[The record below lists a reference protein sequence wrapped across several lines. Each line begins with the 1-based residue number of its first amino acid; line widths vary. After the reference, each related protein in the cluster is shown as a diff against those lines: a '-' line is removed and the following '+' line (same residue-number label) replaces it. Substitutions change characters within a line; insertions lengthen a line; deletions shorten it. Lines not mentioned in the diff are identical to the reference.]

1 MSNQNTPRKGKKIVI
16 PGSSSAAPQ
25 GSPMGT
31 KAEAPGTSQQMSAL
45 AEIARVQQQNQISNQ
60 GQMQGQQFDFSKVH
74 LHLGIPC
81 YGGMVSE
88 PTMTSFLRFI
98 LMAQQYGLN
107 WSLDTM
113 VNESLVTRARNNLM
127 AKMMTNDKATHFM
140 FIDADIRF
148 QPESIFQMIAHDK
161 DVIGGLYP
169 KKALPINYVTVQGDI
184 YTVDTMGTGFLLFKR
199 HVYEKLIAAHPES
212 KYVDDIGL
220 GKQFEPMMY
229 AIFDCVIDERGHYLS
244 EDWTF
249 CRRWQAIGGEI
260 WAHSK
265 TLLNHVGH
273 YEFAA
278 KVVLSFLDCF
288 CPLGTGP
295 DLAEQAPSHDRA
307 LYGWRRDRLG
317 GQKLGP
323 AVLQDLGGACGGG
336 EPPRSCNDH
345 RSRLGGQGTC

>member
-1 MSNQNTPRKGKKIVI
+1 MSDQNNPRKGKKIVI
-16 PGSSSAAPQ
+16 PGAAPASAEPTLQAPAGGIHPPANSPESAA
-25 GSPMGT
+25 
-31 KAEAPGTSQQMSAL
+31 QQQSIL
-45 AEIARVQQQNQISNQ
+45 QEIARVGQSQQISNAPQ
-60 GQMQGQQFDFSKVH
+60 QNQQFDFTKVH

-88 PTMTSFLRFI
+88 PTMTSFLRFV
-98 LMAQQYGLN
+98 LMAQQVGLN

-113 VNESLVTRARNNLM
+113 VNESLITRGRNNLM
-127 AKMMTNDKATHFM
+127 AKMMTNKQATHFM

-148 QPESIFQMIAHDK
+148 QPESIFQMIAYDK

-169 KKALPINYVTVQGDI
+169 KKALPINYVINLKPTVTVQGDI

-220 GKQFEPMMY
+220 GKQYEPMMY

-273 YEFAA
+273 YEFAGDIS
-278 KVVLSFLDCF
+278 KLDIQKMAQ
-288 CPLGTGP
+288 PQGAP
-295 DLAEQAPSHDRA
+295 APQAQP
-307 LYGWRRDRLG
+307 
-317 GQKLGP
+317 
-323 AVLQDLGGACGGG
+323 V
-336 EPPRSCNDH
+336 
-345 RSRLGGQGTC
+345 